1 MNKQINDKSV
11 LTSSEIDRTTVAG
24 ICAYKGGKL
33 VYFLSMEGK
42 KAFVEAAGKSI
53 SIKVGSKLHHFL
65 VEDVFRARLLVTYM
79 VMGFPLGT
87 TEEEI
92 TLIGK
97 VFILFIGIYVVC
109 VFLSFCYINC
119 EYYAK
124 YEKYFIVVIF

>member
-1 MNKQINDKSV
+1 MAESV
-11 LTSSEIDRTTVAG
+11 LTSSRIDRTTVAG

-53 SIKVGSKLHHFL
+53 SIKVGSKLHYFL
-65 VEDVFRARLLVTYM
+65 VKDISKARLLVTYM
-79 VMGFPLGT
+79 VMGFSLST

-97 VFILFIGIYVVC
+97 ALAGNGKEETFS
-109 VFLSFCYINC
+109 SF
-119 EYYAK
+119 K
-124 YEKYFIVVIF
+124 VITSDKIAMS